1 MVVRMSYI
9 DETENTMSI
18 LSPTDRAVLWRTVVT
33 SGSEDRGS
41 LLRVLA
47 REVLDSV
54 GRRLGTYS
62 GHEEE
67 VVETVALLDASGLL
81 GRDDLRE
88 AFEEAD
94 EDDEHAQAFAAL
106 LAGHLTEAA
115 DIDRLGADARVRAA
129 RLSATWQGHVLDR
142 AHPDT
147 GWLTAAQVAARY
159 GVTPQA
165 VYKWIKARRVT
176 GEQTPGGSWRL
187 PADQFDRG
195 RTDPRRLAAL
205 KAELAELV
213 GDAPDVSDEEL
224 ADEIVSRRQQS

>member
-1 MVVRMSYI
+1 MSYI
-9 DETENTMSI
+9 DETENAMSI

-33 SGSEDRGS
+33 SGSADRGS

-54 GRRLGTYS
+54 GRRLDMHS

-94 EDDEHAQAFAAL
+94 EDDDHAQSFAAL
-106 LAGHLTEAA
+106 LARHLTEAA
-115 DIDRLGADARVRAA
+115 DIDMLGADARVRAA

-142 AHPDT
+142 ARPDT

-165 VYKWIKARRVT
+165 VYKWIRAGRIEA
-176 GEQTPGGSWRL
+176 EQTPGGSWRL
-187 PADQFDRG
+187 PAAQFERA

-205 KAELAELV
+205 QAKLLDHV
-213 GDAPDVSDEEL
+213 RDAAPVSDKEL
-224 ADEIVSRRQQS
+224 ADEIVSRRQHS

>member
-47 REVLDSV
+47 GEVLDSV

-106 LAGHLTEAA
+106 LAGHLSEAA

-129 RLSATWQGHVLDR
+129 RLCATWQGHVLDR

>member
-1 MVVRMSYI
+1 MSYS
-9 DETENTMSI
+9 DDTENAMSI

-54 GRRLGTYS
+54 GRRLDMYD
-62 GHEEE
+62 GHEDE
-67 VVETVALLDASGLL
+67 VVDTVALLDSSGLL

-94 EDDEHAQAFAAL
+94 EDDDHAQAFAAL
-106 LAGHLTEAA
+106 LAGHLAETA
-115 DIDRLGADARVRAA
+115 DIERLGADARVLAA

-142 AHPDT
+142 TQPDT
-147 GWLTAAQVAARY
+147 RWLTAAQVAARY

-165 VYKWIKARRVT
+165 VYKWIRAGRVT
-176 GEQTPGGSWRL
+176 AEQTPGGSWRL
-187 PADQFDRG
+187 PAGQFARD

-205 KAELAELV
+205 QAKLVEHV
-213 GDAPDVSDEEL
+213 GDTAPVSDEER
-224 ADEIVSRRQQS
+224 ADEIVSRRQS

>member
-1 MVVRMSYI
+1 MGYS
-9 DETENTMSI
+9 DDTENTMSI

-54 GRRLGTYS
+54 GRRLDMYS
-62 GHEEE
+62 GHEDE
-67 VVETVALLDASGLL
+67 VIETVALLDAAGLL

-94 EDDEHAQAFAAL
+94 EDDDHAQAFTAL
-106 LAGHLTEAA
+106 LASHLAEAA
-115 DIDRLGADARVRAA
+115 DIERLGADARVLAA
-129 RLSATWQGHVLDR
+129 RLCATWQGHVLDR
-142 AHPDT
+142 TQPDT

-165 VYKWIKARRVT
+165 VYKWIRAGRVT
-176 GEQTPGGSWRL
+176 AEQTPGGSWRL
-187 PADQFDRG
+187 PADQFARD

-205 KAELAELV
+205 QAKLVEHV
-213 GDAPDVSDEEL
+213 GDAAPVSDEEL
-224 ADEIVSRRQQS
+224 ADEIVSRRQS

>member
-1 MVVRMSYI
+1 MPVSYI
-9 DETENTMSI
+9 DDTENAMSI

-54 GRRLGTYS
+54 GRRLDMYG
-62 GHEEE
+62 GHEDE
-67 VVETVALLDASGLL
+67 VVETVALLDSAGLL

-88 AFEEAD
+88 AFEDAD
-94 EDDEHAQAFAAL
+94 EDDDHAQAFAAL
-106 LAGHLTEAA
+106 LAGHLAETA
-115 DIDRLGADARVRAA
+115 DIERLGADARVLAA

-142 AHPDT
+142 ARSDK

-165 VYKWIKARRVT
+165 VYKWIRAGRVT
-176 GEQTPGGSWRL
+176 AEQTPGGSWRL
-187 PADQFDRG
+187 PADQFARD
-195 RTDPRRLAAL
+195 RTDPRRFAAL
-205 KAELAELV
+205 QAKLV
-213 GDAPDVSDEEL
+213 EHIGGAAPVSDEDL
-224 ADEIVSRRQQS
+224 ADEIVSRRQS

>member
-165 VYKWIKARRVT
+165 VYKWIKARPRDGRADT
-176 GEQTPGGSWRL
+176 GRLVASPGGSVRSWTHG
-187 PADQFDRG
+187 PASSG
-195 RTDPRRLAAL
+195 RPQGGARRA
-205 KAELAELV
+205 
-213 GDAPDVSDEEL
+213 
-224 ADEIVSRRQQS
+224 RRRRARRVR